1 MPSTIVSVIS
11 AVILLV
17 VLAIAVP
24 LRNKIREDQAAD
36 RQREAEELKE
46 REVLR
51 RRWEEEDALLDLE
64 EEETHE
70 EE

>member
-1 MPSTIVSVIS
+1 MPSTIVGVIS
-11 AVILLV
+11 AVVLLV

-36 RQREAEELKE
+36 RQREAEELQE
-46 REVLR
+46 REALR
-51 RRWEEEDALLDLE
+51 RQWEEEDALLELE
-64 EEETHE
+64 EDKVDE

>member
-1 MPSTIVSVIS
+1 MPSTIVGVIS

-24 LRNKIREDQAAD
+24 LRNKIREDQAAE
-36 RQREAEELKE
+36 RQREAEEQKE
-46 REVLR
+46 LDVLR
-51 RRWEEEDALLDLE
+51 REWEEEDALLDLE
-64 EEETHE
+64 EDEENE